1 MSSYVPEDAPQV
13 RLCHL
18 RKWSDF
24 NGYGFN
30 LHAEKG
36 KAGQYIGKV
45 DPDSPAE
52 AARLKEGD
60 RIVEVNGVNI
70 GNENHQQVVSRVK
83 AGGDETRLLV
93 VDAEADNYY
102 KEHKI
107 VIRNDLPSVVVFATP
122 ADRNSKEPS
131 TNGDAGE
138 VVTNGTAAVIA
149 AETSHTVESHE
160 DEVEDLANDYEQVD
174 ISPPEEQKEPEVEEP
189 KHTEPE
195 PELPPEPEP
204 EPPVETSVEAEVKAE
219 EPVQN
224 GSAVQEDH
232 LEVENETGEQ
242 EVAEEVA
249 EKTPSVH
256 SEQEEQKQL
265 SSDSQSEKEPSVHSD
280 KVSPEPE
287 PEPVEVVQDEEP
299 QRDPTPPPPPPAE
312 PEPEPEPE
320 PAPVVEP
327 PPPEPVHVEEP
338 APVKAAAPQP
348 PAPSPQANGDTLNL
362 PMSAKEMREM
372 LKKRKKADPKSQHVP
387 FQKKNEMFQR
397 L

>member
-256 SEQEEQKQL
+256 SEQEEQ
-265 SSDSQSEKEPSVHSD
+265 
-280 KVSPEPE
+280 VSPEPE

>member
-232 LEVENETGEQ
+232 LEVENETGE
-242 EVAEEVA
+242 
-249 EKTPSVH
+249 
-256 SEQEEQKQL
+256 
-265 SSDSQSEKEPSVHSD
+265 
-280 KVSPEPE
+280 VSPEPE
-287 PEPVEVVQDEEP
+287 PEPVEVVQDEEEQKQEEPEPELTNGHDKEP

>member
-232 LEVENETGEQ
+232 LEVENETGESEPHHHTDTSSSASTHTSSEQ
-242 EVAEEVA
+242 HSLRSEASTSEKEPSIQSEQHEVSAPESAGSDKE
-249 EKTPSVH
+249 PSVH
-256 SEQEEQKQL
+256 SDREP
-265 SSDSQSEKEPSVHSD
+265 SISDKEPSVHSD
-280 KVSPEPE
+280 KEPS
-287 PEPVEVVQDEEP
+287 
-299 QRDPTPPPPPPAE
+299 
-312 PEPEPEPE
+312 
-320 PAPVVEP
+320 
-327 PPPEPVHVEEP
+327 VHSDHNQVL
-338 APVKAAAPQP
+338 ALICDLCK
-348 PAPSPQANGDTLNL
+348 
-362 PMSAKEMREM
+362 
-372 LKKRKKADPKSQHVP
+372 
-387 FQKKNEMFQR
+387 
-397 L
+397 

>member
-174 ISPPEEQKEPEVEEP
+174 ISPPEEQ
-189 KHTEPE
+189 
-195 PELPPEPEP
+195 
-204 EPPVETSVEAEVKAE
+204 
-219 EPVQN
+219 
-224 GSAVQEDH
+224 
-232 LEVENETGEQ
+232 

-287 PEPVEVVQDEEP
+287 PEPVEVVQDEQEEQKQEEPEPELTNGHDKEP

>member
-232 LEVENETGEQ
+232 LEVENETGE
-242 EVAEEVA
+242 
-249 EKTPSVH
+249 
-256 SEQEEQKQL
+256 
-265 SSDSQSEKEPSVHSD
+265 
-280 KVSPEPE
+280 VSPEPE
-287 PEPVEVVQDEEP
+287 PEPVEVVQDEQEEQKQEEPEPELTNGHDKEP